1 METVRYYKESYAVDT
16 VASLLSLQLLC
27 GNARPAPWC
36 VLPCNA
42 AYSEVPYPSAEGVKT
57 LLDDIAP
64 RTPKA
69 ATAHPKSFVDMSFV
83 QELETS
89 GFIKQLYK
97 R

>member
-1 METVRYYKESYAVDT
+1 MQDLR
-16 VASLLSLQLLC
+16 
-27 GNARPAPWC
+27 PWC

-42 AYSEVPYPSAEGVKT
+42 AYPEVPYPSAEGVKT

-69 ATAHPKSFVDMSFV
+69 ATADPESFVDMSFV

-89 GFIKQLYK
+89 GFIKHLYK

>member
-42 AYSEVPYPSAEGVKT
+42 AYPEVPYPSAKE
-57 LLDDIAP
+57 
-64 RTPKA
+64 
-69 ATAHPKSFVDMSFV
+69 
-83 QELETS
+83 
-89 GFIKQLYK
+89 
-97 R
+97 